1 MSTPVVPYIAIDDD
15 QEIDEEDY
23 DQMGDD
29 PTVRDVDD
37 LPL

>member
-1 MSTPVVPYIAIDDD
+1 MSTPVSPTAIDDD